1 MHYFD
6 INEIVNFTNY
16 FILNNS
22 EIDYNIKLSSV
33 LAHVRGDEIYEIFAH
48 DDKGYETTVKLLENL
63 PNISNNISIYDI
75 GSTIIL
81 LFDQTFYRQ
90 ELYHDQKICDYLLD
104 NIENNF
110 TTVNEDSSESLLE
123 IYNPDEWIQEINNLD
138 KLYSMEELPAHFE
151 YFIQNKT
158 QEILKKKNELCDRD
172 ISFNIQ
178 LLQFYQYI
186 IEVER
191 AKFVITAAA
200 YQVKYGCHQ
209 ANETNI
215 LYDLQQSLILR
226 VQKYISTVKKWMK
239 IAPCEIRQCSLKKH
253 KKSKYIK
260 VDRNYRMS
268 LVAAIS
274 DIDQNEIITNV
285 AFASK
290 KGTIYPRIQTSILS
304 GKGYV
309 RTKRRSFKYN
319 WEKSTNIF
327 SSLSDN
333 LNYIHFGTNKS
344 QRIALDDIHVD
355 DGHVVTGIKFSI
367 ISNIDDEPNNVKDL
381 GTMIRLEIRATKF
394 DFETGKLGE
403 SKWISGK
410 IPSAR
415 RSELSLNCSQNWI
428 SSNDIPDSV
437 NGKFVRFQMSNSM
450 KNGRKSTI
458 PFFYKQT
465 RPIIYTYP
473 LTGIGLEFNCSPQSE
488 GVLSFKL
495 IFYNP
500 STYMNENISSEN
512 EEILNLRS

>member
-1 MHYFD
+1 M
-6 INEIVNFTNY
+6 VNFTNY
-16 FILNNS
+16 LIFNNS
-22 EIDYNIKLSSV
+22 ETNYNKKLHSV
-33 LAHVRGDEIYEIFAH
+33 LARARSKEIYEIFAH
-48 DDKGYETTVKLLENL
+48 DDKGYETTVKLLEDL

-90 ELYHDQKICDYLLD
+90 ELYDDQKMCDYLLH
-104 NIENNF
+104 NTENNF
-110 TTVNEDSSESLLE
+110 TTVYDGSSETLLE
-123 IYNPDEWIQEINNLD
+123 IYNPDKWIQRINDLD

-158 QEILKKKNELCDRD
+158 LEILKKNNELCDEE

-215 LYDLQQSLILR
+215 LYDLQKSLILR

-239 IAPCEIRQCSLKKH
+239 IAPREIRQCSLKKN
-253 KKSKYIK
+253 KKLKYIE
-260 VDRNYRMS
+260 VDGNYRMS
-268 LVAAIS
+268 LQAEVS
-274 DIDQNEIITNV
+274 DINQNEIITNV
-285 AFASK
+285 AFRNK
-290 KGTIYPRIQTSILS
+290 KRIIYPRIQTSILS

-309 RTKRRSFKYN
+309 RTKRLRFKYN
-319 WEKSTNIF
+319 FEKSTNDF
-327 SSLSDN
+327 SLLSDN
-333 LNYIHFGTNKS
+333 LNNIHFGTNES
-344 QRIALDDIHVD
+344 QIQRIALDDIHVD
-355 DGHVVTGIKFSI
+355 DGYVVTGVKFSKL
-367 ISNIDDEPNNVKDL
+367 SNINEQNNTKDL
-381 GTMIRLEIRATKF
+381 GATIILEVRATKF

-410 IPSAR
+410 IPNAQ
-415 RSELSLNCSQNWI
+415 RSELSLNCSPNRT
-428 SSNDIPDSV
+428 SSNDFPDS
-437 NGKFVRFQMSNSM
+437 GRFVRFQTSNSM
-450 KNGRKSTI
+450 KNGEKSTI

-465 RPIIYTYP
+465 RPIVYTYP
-473 LTGIGLEFNCSPQSE
+473 LTGIGLELNCSPHSE

-500 STYMNENISSEN
+500 STYMNGNISSEN
-512 EEILNLRS
+512 EEILNLQ